1 MAQESTG
8 RLLSSIRFELPFGC
22 GRLNWNAIV
31 SIAEK
36 ENETSTTLRQPYR
49 WPYIVGAML
58 LLWLL
63 LGVMWTFWSV
73 QKTREQHELR
83 ERIDAYENPTTKTN

>member
-1 MAQESTG
+1 M
-8 RLLSSIRFELPFGC
+8 
-22 GRLNWNAIV
+22 

-36 ENETSTTLRQPYR
+36 ENETPTTLRQTYR

-73 QKTREQHELR
+73 RKTREQHELR
-83 ERIDAYENPTTKTN
+83 EGIDVYEDSTTKTN

>member
-1 MAQESTG
+1 M
-8 RLLSSIRFELPFGC
+8 
-22 GRLNWNAIV
+22 

-63 LGVMWTFWSV
+63 VGVMWTFWSV

-83 ERIDAYENPTTKTN
+83 EGFDAYEDPMTKTN

>member
-8 RLLSSIRFELPFGC
+8 RLLSSIRFGLPFDC
-22 GRLNWNAIV
+22 GRLDWDALV

-36 ENETSTTLRQPYR
+36 ENEPSTTLRQPYR
-49 WPYIVGAML
+49 WPYIIGAML

-73 QKTREQHELR
+73 RETRQQNELR
-83 ERIDAYENPTTKTN
+83 EGIDAHENPKTN

>member
-8 RLLSSIRFELPFGC
+8 RLLSSIRFELPFSC
-22 GRLNWNAIV
+22 GRLDWNALV

-36 ENETSTTLRQPYR
+36 ENETPTTLRQPYR
-49 WPYIVGAML
+49 WPSIVGAML

-73 QKTREQHELR
+73 RKTREQHELW
-83 ERIDAYENPTTKTN
+83 EGIDAYENPTTKTN

>member
-1 MAQESTG
+1 
-8 RLLSSIRFELPFGC
+8 
-22 GRLNWNAIV
+22 V

-63 LGVMWTFWSV
+63 VGVMWTFWSV
-73 QKTREQHELR
+73 QKTHEQHELR
-83 ERIDAYENPTTKTN
+83 EGIDAYEDPTTKTN

>member
-1 MAQESTG
+1 M
-8 RLLSSIRFELPFGC
+8 
-22 GRLNWNAIV
+22 

-36 ENETSTTLRQPYR
+36 ENETPTTLRQPYR

-63 LGVMWTFWSV
+63 LGVIWTFWSV
-73 QKTREQHELR
+73 QKTREQHELL
-83 ERIDAYENPTTKTN
+83 EGMDAYENPTTKTD

>member
-1 MAQESTG
+1 M
-8 RLLSSIRFELPFGC
+8 
-22 GRLNWNAIV
+22 

-36 ENETSTTLRQPYR
+36 ENETPTTLRQPYR

-63 LGVMWTFWSV
+63 LSVMWTFWSV
-73 QKTREQHELR
+73 RKTREQHELR
-83 ERIDAYENPTTKTN
+83 EGIDAYENPTTKTN

>member
-8 RLLSSIRFELPFGC
+8 RLLSSIRFGLPFGC
-22 GRLNWNAIV
+22 GRLNWNALV
-31 SIAEK
+31 SIAGK
-36 ENETSTTLRQPYR
+36 ENEASTTLRQPYR

-63 LGVMWTFWSV
+63 LGVMWAFWSV

-83 ERIDAYENPTTKTN
+83 EGIDTYEDPTTNTN

>member
-1 MAQESTG
+1 M
-8 RLLSSIRFELPFGC
+8 
-22 GRLNWNAIV
+22 

-63 LGVMWTFWSV
+63 VGVMWAFWSV
-73 QKTREQHELR
+73 QKTRERHELR
-83 ERIDAYENPTTKTN
+83 EGIDAYEDPTTKTN

>member
-1 MAQESTG
+1 M
-8 RLLSSIRFELPFGC
+8 
-22 GRLNWNAIV
+22 

-36 ENETSTTLRQPYR
+36 EEEASTTLRRPYR

-73 QKTREQHELR
+73 RETREQHELR
-83 ERIDAYENPTTKTN
+83 EGFDA

>member
-1 MAQESTG
+1 MAQESTW
-8 RLLSSIRFELPFGC
+8 RLLSSIRFGLPFDC
-22 GRLNWNAIV
+22 GRLDWDALV

-36 ENETSTTLRQPYR
+36 ENEPSTTLRQPYR
-49 WPYIVGAML
+49 WPYIIGAML

-73 QKTREQHELR
+73 RETRQQNELR
-83 ERIDAYENPTTKTN
+83 EGIDAHENPKTN

>member
-1 MAQESTG
+1 M
-8 RLLSSIRFELPFGC
+8 
-22 GRLNWNAIV
+22 

-36 ENETSTTLRQPYR
+36 ENETPTTLRQPYR

-73 QKTREQHELR
+73 QKAHEQHELR
-83 ERIDAYENPTTKTN
+83 EGIDAYEDPTTKTN

>member
-1 MAQESTG
+1 M
-8 RLLSSIRFELPFGC
+8 
-22 GRLNWNAIV
+22 

-49 WPYIVGAML
+49 WPYIIGAMF
-58 LLWLL
+58 LLWVL

-73 QKTREQHELR
+73 RETHEQHELR
-83 ERIDAYENPTTKTN
+83 EGIDAYEDPTAKTN